1 MNFEFSGASCS
12 CCAFVATTL
21 VNMRIR
27 RPSTFL
33 YLAVWFKLFHQE
45 DICLMRWMVMINIFL
60 FQERV
65 TSMFSSSPR
74 SLTLKLAGNEQFWT
88 VRLATQPSSSL
99 WFSLLARRLSLLPL
113 DLVSLCP
120 NVMNPSKDS
129 QLTPGDRAMF
139 GQGWHTNRKGTAP
152 SHQCPEPYLTTS
164 PSHMFHVYFVSENLP
179 EPYCLHIIST
189 SAWYRV
195 LWGCLLG
202 GKLRSKQCAHSTRLS
217 PILLVKYS
225 PEQLADNP
233 QTHTILHKHNCSTG
247 SSQRT
252 IMLQQL
258 QG

>member
-1 MNFEFSGASCS
+1 MFLLCVRRDHAGKYENSSPIDILIPCSMIQAFSSRGHLPHALDGHDKYFSFPGASY
-12 CCAFVATTL
+12 F
-21 VNMRIR
+21 
-27 RPSTFL
+27 
-33 YLAVWFKLFHQE
+33 
-45 DICLMRWMVMINIFL
+45 
-60 FQERV
+60 
-65 TSMFSSSPR
+65 MFSSSPR

-233 QTHTILHKHNCSTG
+233 QTHTILHKRNCSTG